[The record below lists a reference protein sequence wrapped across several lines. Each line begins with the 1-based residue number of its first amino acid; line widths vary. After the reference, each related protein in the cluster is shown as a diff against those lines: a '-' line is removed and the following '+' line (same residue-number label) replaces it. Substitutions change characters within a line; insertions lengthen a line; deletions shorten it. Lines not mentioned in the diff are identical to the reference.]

1 MNSKSLTRVVP
12 TKSDV
17 AAPRQSAAC
26 ILRDGGALLRRRYG
40 SWLWCILIC
49 CSVSSFAGQKDH
61 HALSRQLE
69 PLTAKAPQV
78 YPAPALDKENL
89 RAVFF
94 DGLTYQRRPTRV
106 FAYLGIPSRANAQH
120 KVPGMVLVH
129 GGGGTAFPEWV
140 RIWNERGYAA
150 IAMDL
155 EGHAPITN
163 EFAGPARVGVFHD
176 AQLPL
181 TNQWM
186 YHAVA
191 DIMLAHSLLAAQPGV
206 DAKRIGITGISWGG
220 VLSSLV
226 AGVDARFKFAA
237 PVYGC
242 GFLYDSAGFFGK
254 SLRESSGEEFAQ
266 RTMWDPARYFTAA
279 RMPILWVNGDQD
291 AHFSVDITSRSH
303 EAMKRDSFLSIHP
316 AMPHSH
322 PPGWQLKSVP
332 EIYAFADHLLKR
344 GEPLPRI
351 TREPCGT
358 NILVK
363 YRSPRTITNAVVW
376 YADGPIAYQQPES
389 IKPAFTW
396 QRLDAALNPKTRTVT
411 ATLPAATK
419 VYYVNVTD
427 ERGLMAT
434 SRLVLLSVVP

>member
-1 MNSKSLTRVVP
+1 MKTP
-12 TKSDV
+12 
-17 AAPRQSAAC
+17 A
-26 ILRDGGALLRRRYG
+26 ALLTLG
-40 SWLWCILIC
+40 FILLC
-49 CSVSSFAGQKDH
+49 VALPSPAATPDH
-61 HALSRQLE
+61 YDLSRLLK
-69 PLTAKAPQV
+69 PLTTKPPQV

-89 RAVFF
+89 RAIFF
-94 DGLTYQRRPTRV
+94 DGLPYQGKPTHV
-106 FAYLGIPSRANAQH
+106 FAYLGIPTGANARH
-120 KVPGMVLVH
+120 KVPAMVLVH

-163 EFAGPARVGVFHD
+163 EWAGPARVGVFHD
-176 AQLPL
+176 ANLPL

-191 DIMLAHSLLAAQPGV
+191 DILLAHSLLAAQPGV
-206 DAKRIGITGISWGG
+206 DAKKIGVTGISWGG

-254 SLRESSGEEFAQ
+254 SLRQSAGEEFAQ

-279 RMPILWVNGDQD
+279 RMPILWVNGDKD

-303 EAMKRDSFLSIHP
+303 EAMKRNSSLSIHP

-332 EIYAFADHLLKR
+332 EIYAFADYILKD
-344 GEPLPRI
+344 GESLPRI
-351 TREPCGT
+351 TRQRVGT

-363 YRSPRTITNAVVW
+363 YTSPRPITNAVVW
-376 YADGPIAYQQPES
+376 YADGPIVYQQPES
-389 IKPAFTW
+389 MKPAFTW
-396 QRLDAALNPKTRTVT
+396 QRLEAALNPKTRTAT
-411 ATLPAATK
+411 AALPAAAK
-419 VYYVNVTD
+419 AYYVNITD
-427 ERGLMAT
+427 ERGLVA
-434 SRLVLLSVVP
+434 SSQLVDLRR

>member
-1 MNSKSLTRVVP
+1 MKTVTALRVIAFSLFCFVV
-12 TKSDV
+12 S
-17 AAPRQSAAC
+17 SAAATS
-26 ILRDGGALLRRRYG
+26 DRYE
-40 SWLWCILIC
+40 
-49 CSVSSFAGQKDH
+49 
-61 HALSRQLE
+61 LSRLLKPQTTKPPQL
-69 PLTAKAPQV
+69 
-78 YPAPALDKENL
+78 YSAPAQDKEYL
-89 RAVFF
+89 RAIFF
-94 DGLTYQRRPTRV
+94 DGLPYQGKPTRV
-106 FAYLGIPSRANAQH
+106 FAYLGIPANANARRQ
-120 KVPGMVLVH
+120 VPGMVLVH

-155 EGHAPITN
+155 EGHAPATN
-163 EFAGPARVGVFHD
+163 EWAGPARVGVFHD
-176 AQLPL
+176 ANLPL

-206 DAKRIGITGISWGG
+206 DAKRIGVTGISWGG

-254 SLRESSGEEFAQ
+254 SLRQSTGEEFAQ

-303 EAMKRDSFLSIHP
+303 EAMKRNSFLSIHP

-332 EIYAFADHLLKR
+332 EIYAFADHVLKR
-344 GEPLPRI
+344 GGPLPRI
-351 TREPCGT
+351 TREPSGT

-363 YRSPRTITNAVVW
+363 YRSSRAITNAVVW
-376 YADGPIAYQQPES
+376 YADGPIVYQQPES
-389 IKPAFTW
+389 MKPAFSW
-396 QRLDAALNPKTRTVT
+396 HRRDGAVNAKARNVT
-411 ATLPAATK
+411 ATLPADAK
-419 VYYVNVTD
+419 AYYVNVTD
-427 ERGLMAT
+427 ERGLTAST
-434 SRLVLLSVVP
+434 KLTLVGN

>member
-1 MNSKSLTRVVP
+1 MKTPAVLLTLGFVILC
-12 TKSDV
+12 V
-17 AAPRQSAAC
+17 ALPSSAAT
-26 ILRDGGALLRRRYG
+26 
-40 SWLWCILIC
+40 S
-49 CSVSSFAGQKDH
+49 DH
-61 HALSRQLE
+61 HDLSRLLK
-69 PLTAKAPQV
+69 PLTTTPPQV

-94 DGLTYQRRPTRV
+94 DGLPYQGKATRV
-106 FAYLGIPSRANAQH
+106 FAYLGNPANTDAHH

-155 EGHAPITN
+155 EGHAPGTN
-163 EFAGPARVGVFHD
+163 EFAGPARVGVFND
-176 AQLPL
+176 AHLPL

-206 DAKRIGITGISWGG
+206 DAKRIGVTGISWGG

-226 AGVDARFKFAA
+226 TGADARFKFAA

-242 GFLYDSAGFFGK
+242 GFLHDSAGFFGK
-254 SLRESSGEEFAQ
+254 SLRQSVGEDFAQ

-303 EAMKRDSFLSIHP
+303 EAMKRNSFLSIHP

-322 PPGWQLKSVP
+322 PPGWQLNSVP
-332 EIYAFADHLLKR
+332 EIYAFADHILKR
-344 GEPLPRI
+344 GGPLPRI
-351 TREPCGT
+351 TSQPTGT
-358 NILVK
+358 NIVVK

-376 YADGPIAYQQPES
+376 YADGPIVYQQPES
-389 IKPAFTW
+389 MKPAFSW
-396 QRLDAALNPKTRTVT
+396 HRLDAALNPKARTVT
-411 ATLPAATK
+411 ATLPADAK
-419 VYYVNVTD
+419 AYYVNITD
-427 ERGLMAT
+427 ERGLTT
-434 SRLVLLSVVP
+434 STSLSFMRNRF

>member
-1 MNSKSLTRVVP
+1 MKTPAALRALGFVLLCFTVSSP
-12 TKSDV
+12 
-17 AAPRQSAAC
+17 AAPS
-26 ILRDGGALLRRRYG
+26 DRY
-40 SWLWCILIC
+40 
-49 CSVSSFAGQKDH
+49 D
-61 HALSRQLE
+61 LSRQLK
-69 PLTAKAPQV
+69 PLTTKPPQV
-78 YPAPALDKENL
+78 CSVPALDKENL

-94 DGLTYQRRPTRV
+94 DGLPYQGKPTRV
-106 FAYLGIPSRANAQH
+106 FAYLGIPSGADARH
-120 KVPGMVLVH
+120 KIPGMVLVH

-140 RIWNERGYAA
+140 RLWNERGYAA
-150 IAMDL
+150 ITMDL
-155 EGHAPITN
+155 EGHAPVTN

-176 AQLPL
+176 AHLPL

-191 DIMLAHSLLAAQPGV
+191 DIMLANSLLAAQIGV
-206 DAKRIGITGISWGG
+206 DAKRIGVTGISWGG

-254 SLRESSGEEFAQ
+254 SLRQSTGEEFAQ

-303 EAMKRDSFLSIHP
+303 EAMKRNSFLSIHP

-332 EIYAFADHLLKR
+332 EIYAFADHVLKR

-351 TREPCGT
+351 TRQPAGT

-363 YRSPRTITNAVVW
+363 YHSPRPITNAAVW

-389 IKPAFTW
+389 MKPAFTW
-396 QRLDAALNPKTRTVT
+396 HRLDAALNPRTRTVT
-411 ATLPAATK
+411 ATLPADARS
-419 VYYVNVTD
+419 YYVNITD
-427 ERGLMAT
+427 DRGLTAS
-434 SRLVLLSVVP
+434 SRLVTLLRDQ